1 MVKTSRPVKER
12 RPLKVKVSE
21 MVEEK
26 DSSNVDEGT
35 EKAVDTVEENEIPE
49 VKTKKPNMF
58 KQMLEEAEKEST
70 IKERTEEELA
80 ILPREKFI
88 EVEADIRAGKAKVKP
103 RQINK

>member
-1 MVKTSRPVKER
+1 
-12 RPLKVKVSE
+12 
-21 MVEEK
+21 
-26 DSSNVDEGT
+26 
-35 EKAVDTVEENEIPE
+35 
-49 VKTKKPNMF
+49 MF
-58 KQMLEEAEKEST
+58 KQMLEEAEREST